1 VAKAVDAVPKSSWV
15 KATMGKPGF
24 WLIGVALSV
33 ITLFHYRESLQHPAL
48 VNYLAANLNLSRH
61 VFERILYLLPMVYA
75 GVFFRA
81 KGWAIVSVLALA
93 AMIPRAVFITQTP
106 RDATFEVAAV
116 MIVNGVLFLLLESLR
131 KEKQHLNQLEA
142 AHQQLKASE
151 ERYRGLFEN
160 AIDAIF
166 IQDLDGKIVEAN
178 DACGKVLSRGRQ
190 ELVGANVRSLL
201 AEEGIISA
209 REIKA
214 KLVAGE
220 TFGQPYEQQII
231 RKDGS
236 KGVLKLSTSVIA
248 VDGEAV
254 GFQHIARDVTDE
266 KRMQENLR
274 YYVQQVTIAQEEERK
289 RIARELH
296 DDTAQAL
303 IALSRQL
310 DSFGYKEGTLP
321 PGVAGLLDSLRSKVD
336 TLLQGVRRFS
346 RDLRPSVLDD
356 LGLLPALEWL
366 AADLT
371 RNFGVAAEVRV
382 HGEPMR
388 LPPEAEVVLFRIAQ
402 EAMRNVWKHAE
413 AAHADVDLDFGSD
426 AIRLSI
432 RDDGKGFKQP
442 RMISDLVSSGKLGLA
457 GMQERITLLGG
468 TIKISS
474 TPGSGTTVLVQIP
487 NPKS

>member
-1 VAKAVDAVPKSSWV
+1 MATAADSVPKSGWLKEV
-15 KATMGKPGF
+15 TRQTGF
-24 WLIGVALSV
+24 WLIAAAMTT
-33 ITLFHYRESLQHPAL
+33 ITLFHYRESLQHPAF

-81 KGWAIVSVLALA
+81 KGWVIVSALALG

-106 RDATFEVAAV
+106 RDAIFEVVAV

-131 KEKQHLNQLEA
+131 KEKQHLHQIEA

-166 IQDLDGKIVEAN
+166 IQDLEGNIVEAN
-178 DACGKVLSRGRQ
+178 EACGNVLSRGRQ
-190 ELVGANVRSLL
+190 VLVGANVRSLL
-201 AEEGIISA
+201 AEEGFASA

-214 KLVAGE
+214 KLLTGE
-220 TFGQPYEQQII
+220 TIPQPYEQQII

-236 KGVLKLSTSVIA
+236 KGVVKLATSVI
-248 VDGEAV
+248 VEAGKPV
-254 GFQHIARDVTDE
+254 GFQHIARDVTEE

-310 DSFGYKEGTLP
+310 DSFGYKEGTLSP
-321 PGVAGLLDSLRSKVD
+321 EVVGLLDSLRAKVD
-336 TLLQGVRRFS
+336 TLLHGVRRFS

-366 AADLT
+366 ATDLNH
-371 RNFGVAAEVRV
+371 NFNVAAEVRV

-413 AAHADVDLDFGSD
+413 ASHAEVDLDFGSD

-442 RMISDLVSSGKLGLA
+442 RVISDLVSSGKLGLA
-457 GMQERITLLGG
+457 GMQERISLLGG
-468 TIKISS
+468 TLRISS
-474 TPGSGTTVLVQIP
+474 APGNGTTVLVQIP